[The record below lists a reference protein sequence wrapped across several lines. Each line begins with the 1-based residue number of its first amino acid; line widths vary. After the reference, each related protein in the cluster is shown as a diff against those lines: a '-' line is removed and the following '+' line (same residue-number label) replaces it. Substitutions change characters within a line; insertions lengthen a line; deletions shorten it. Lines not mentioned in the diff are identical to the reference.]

1 MRKQKE
7 NGRCMT
13 MNRDEEISGS
23 NEWLWRRT
31 GCLPAERVRNP
42 PGRVV
47 LPSYHLT
54 QACFTAVMGWA

>member
-1 MRKQKE
+1 
-7 NGRCMT
+7 MT